1 MGSVPMLRLRLWAIV
16 VAHGWWTSI
25 RGFLSSCVLIC
36 RGAIKLYSDFYE
48 ADIIVASPIA
58 LVTKPGDEGA
68 QQDLDYLSSIEIV
81 VAPRC
86 DVLQMQNWAH
96 VQSGSL
102 QRLMYTWAQLLW
114 VCAPRL
120 PPANSRLSKSVAGRT
135 ACAHNRQRLERQ
147 LYCKCLIPADITQV
161 LATVNLL
168 RDFQICFS
176 KELLPSH
183 LEQGHPH
190 NCL

>member
-1 MGSVPMLRLRLWAIV
+1 MAGGRASGDFKLL
-16 VAHGWWTSI
+16 
-25 RGFLSSCVLIC
+25 CLIC

-102 QRLMYTWAQLLW
+102 QRLVYTWAQLLW

-120 PPANSRLSKSVAGRT
+120 PPANSRLSNRSQDALLARIIDSVWRGSYT
-135 ACAHNRQRLERQ
+135 AN
-147 LYCKCLIPADITQV
+147 V
-161 LATVNLL
+161 
-168 RDFQICFS
+168 
-176 KELLPSH
+176 
-183 LEQGHPH
+183 
-190 NCL
+190 